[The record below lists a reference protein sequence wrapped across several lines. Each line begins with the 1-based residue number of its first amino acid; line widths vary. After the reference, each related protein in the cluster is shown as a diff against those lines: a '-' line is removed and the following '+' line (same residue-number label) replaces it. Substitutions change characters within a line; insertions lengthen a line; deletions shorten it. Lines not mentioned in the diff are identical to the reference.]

1 MTAREATIDKETLR
15 LIKQIILEESKKLGV
30 KVEKI
35 ILFGSRARGDYREDS
50 DYDILIIV
58 RGKIDRA
65 TKHLLSARISLR
77 VARQLL
83 IPVDIIVTTR
93 ERWREYADVIGTI
106 EEVAANEGIPV

>member
-58 RGKIDRA
+58 KEKPDAKRFIKLQSRIRVRLYKTLRREIDLIII
-65 TKHLLSARISLR
+65 TKKRFEERRKLWGSLE
-77 VARQLL
+77 Q
-83 IPVDIIVTTR
+83 T
-93 ERWREYADVIGTI
+93 
-106 EEVAANEGIPV
+106 AAEEGIPA